1 MIFISC
7 ERRMPLPTS
16 D

>member
-7 ERRMPLPTS
+7 QVN
-16 D
+16 